1 MNLRNRKKITARMFK
16 AGTGRVWMDPTRLKD
31 FKEAITK
38 EDLRKL
44 TLEGAI
50 LIKQKKG
57 VSRYWARHIIRQKR
71 KGARKGVGSRKGK
84 HTARAGKKNI
94 WVDKIRAQRRDMTE
108 YLNKNLI
115 TNGVYIQLK
124 KKAKGGF
131 FRSTRHI
138 KLYLTEHNLWNKKN
152 ENK

>member
-1 MNLRNRKKITARMFK
+1 MNLRNRKRMASSIFK
-16 AGTGRVWMDPTRLKD
+16 SGEGRVWMDPNRLKD

-38 EDLRKL
+38 DDLRKL
-44 TLEGAI
+44 SLEGAL

-57 VSRYWARHIIRQKR
+57 VSRYWARHIIKQKR

-84 HTARAGKKNI
+84 QTARSGKKI
-94 WVDKIRAQRRDMTE
+94 LWVNKIRAQRVEMTE

-115 TNGVYIQLK
+115 TQEVYGELR

-138 KLYLTEHNLWNKKN
+138 KLYLTEHNLWNKK
-152 ENK
+152 